1 MSDVGYVLVRTGV
14 GLVWTGTSSVDVT
27 AMFGVSE
34 ERTKIFAGDVTAV
47 RDVGQVA
54 VTTGVGEMGTGTSTG
69 NVTVM
74 SGVSEER
81 TRKKKKS
88 W

>member
-1 MSDVGYVLVRTGV
+1 M
-14 GLVWTGTSSVDVT
+14 T
-27 AMFGVSE
+27 AKSGVSE
-34 ERTKIFAGDVTAV
+34 EWTETNTGDVTAV
-47 RDVGQVA
+47 SDLGDVA
-54 VTTGVGEMGTGTSTG
+54 VTTGVGEMGTGTSTD

-81 TRKKKKS
+81 TIKKKS

>member
-1 MSDVGYVLVRTGV
+1 MSDL
-14 GLVWTGTSSVDVT
+14 
-27 AMFGVSE
+27 
-34 ERTKIFAGDVTAV
+34 GD
-47 RDVGQVA
+47 VA
-54 VTTGVGEMGTGTSTG
+54 VTTGVGEMGTRTSTG

-81 TRKKKKS
+81 TGKKKKKKKS

>member
-1 MSDVGYVLVRTGV
+1 M
-14 GLVWTGTSSVDVT
+14 T
-27 AMFGVSE
+27 AKSGVSVE
-34 ERTKIFAGDVTAV
+34 WTKTNTGDVKAVSDLGDVAV
-47 RDVGQVA
+47 R
-54 VTTGVGEMGTGTSTG
+54 TGVGEMGTGTSTS

-81 TRKKKKS
+81 PGKKKKKKKS

>member
-1 MSDVGYVLVRTGV
+1 MSGV
-14 GLVWTGTSSVDVT
+14 C
-27 AMFGVSE
+27 E
-34 ERTKIFAGDVTAV
+34 ERTEIFAGDVTAA
-47 RDVGQVA
+47 RDVGRVA

-81 TRKKKKS
+81 TGGKS